1 MSEHTSRIDISPTE
15 VATLV
20 EWIGTFDPI
29 PHVIRI
35 TATATGIG
43 THLRAEVETSE
54 GEGRFKDLTDYEN
67 W

>member
-1 MSEHTSRIDISPTE
+1 MSEHKSSIDISPNE

-20 EWIGTFDPI
+20 EWIGSFDPI
-29 PHVIRI
+29 PHVIRV

-43 THLRAEVETSE
+43 THLRAEVETAD
-54 GEGRFKDLTDYEN
+54 GEGRFKDLTDYES

>member
-1 MSEHTSRIDISPTE
+1 MSERSIDISPTE
-15 VATLV
+15 LETLTD
-20 EWIGTFDPI
+20 WISTFDPK
-29 PHVIRI
+29 PHVIKI
-35 TATATGIG
+35 IATATGIG